1 MQKNIVLVLI
11 IALLLGIENPI
22 NAQLTLYS
30 GRSKA
35 LVEPVIEL
43 FEKESGIK
51 VNVRYGGTTQLAVA
65 IMEEG
70 KRSPADVFWSQDAG
84 ALAALSGKQLLSTL
98 SPANSNLVD
107 HQYRGTNGDWLAT
120 SGRARV
126 LAYSNKIKQ
135 SELPECIFDLTDSK
149 WKGRIGW
156 APANASFQSFLSA
169 MIEQHGASG
178 AREWVRNMKQNGAVS
193 YINNNALIEAIAA
206 GEIDLAIT
214 NHYYLFRFKAA
225 NANYPVEQIFFND
238 GDIGNL
244 LNLSGVAILK
254 TSRKKKEAEQ
264 FVRFML
270 SERAQTYFATEVY
283 EYPVTKLPAHL
294 SRFSIQAE
302 QHRFPDLK
310 PESSNDLE
318 RTLQLLRQEGLL

>member
-1 MQKNIVLVLI
+1 MQKNLVFILI
-11 IALLLGIENPI
+11 IALLTGLENPL

-35 LVEPVIEL
+35 LVEPVIAL
-43 FEKESGIK
+43 FEKETGIK

-70 KRSPADVFWSQDAG
+70 ARSPADVFWSQDAG
-84 ALAALSGKQLLSTL
+84 ALAALSGRQLLAKF
-98 SPANSNLVD
+98 SPAIHNSVEQ
-107 HQYRGTNGDWLAT
+107 QYRGTAGDWLAT

-126 LAYSNKIKQ
+126 LAYSNKIRTPD
-135 SELPECIFDLTDSK
+135 LPECIFDLTDSK

-169 MIEQHGASG
+169 MIEQHGEAG
-178 AREWVRNMKQNGAVS
+178 ARDWVRNMKQNGAVS

-225 NANYPVEQIFFND
+225 NANYPVEQIFFSD

-244 LNLSGVAILK
+244 LNLSGVGILK
-254 TSRKKKEAEQ
+254 TAKQKKEAEQ
-264 FVRFML
+264 FVRFLL
-270 SERAQTYFATEVY
+270 SERAQIYFATQVY
-283 EYPVTKLPAHL
+283 EYPVIGLPAHL
-294 SRFSIQAE
+294 STFSIQKE
-302 QHRFPDLK
+302 KQRFPVVK
-310 PESSNDLE
+310 PEAANDLE
-318 RTLQLLRQEGLL
+318 RTLQLLRHEGLL